1 MAMGRH
7 VNLERARVRE
17 YIGYRRTPH
26 LKVYKCVL
34 REREREREK
43 EREKERDRDRERERQ
58 NHQKSGKA
66 GCRHLTS
73 RCFGSDV
80 N

>member
-1 MAMGRH
+1 M
-7 VNLERARVRE
+7 RE

-43 EREKERDRDRERERQ
+43 ERGERERGGETARPE
-58 NHQKSGKA
+58 GK
-66 GCRHLTS
+66 REW
-73 RCFGSDV
+73 RDR
-80 N
+80 